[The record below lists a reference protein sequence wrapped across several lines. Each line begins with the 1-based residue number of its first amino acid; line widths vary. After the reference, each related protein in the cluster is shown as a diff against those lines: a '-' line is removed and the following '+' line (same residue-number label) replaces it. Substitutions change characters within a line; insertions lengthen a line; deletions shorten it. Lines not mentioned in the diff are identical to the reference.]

1 MFVPPMR
8 NTTPTR
14 LFEKAMRH
22 PIAIEGAIHL
32 CLDMQRL
39 FAPGSVWST
48 PWMTR
53 VTPNV
58 VRIVETFGL
67 RNVFT
72 RFIPPMRPQ
81 DMPGQWQAFYRK
93 WETVT
98 RARLDLELLRLIPE
112 LQRFTPPC
120 EVFDKLVYSAFQG
133 GRLHAFL
140 QEKHVH
146 TLIVSGAETDIC
158 VLSSVMAAI
167 DHGYRVVLV
176 EDALCSSSDAGH
188 DALMTMY
195 RERLSIQLEIADTQ
209 ELLEGTFKS

>member
-8 NTTPTR
+8 NTAPTR

-81 DMPGQWQAFYRK
+81 DMPGASAIYAALRSIRQAGVFRIPRGPTACFPSGK
-93 WETVT
+93 
-98 RARLDLELLRLIPE
+98 ARSHAY
-112 LQRFTPPC
+112 C
-120 EVFDKLVYSAFQG
+120 V
-133 GRLHAFL
+133 GRR
-140 QEKHVH
+140 
-146 TLIVSGAETDIC
+146 D
-158 VLSSVMAAI
+158 
-167 DHGYRVVLV
+167 
-176 EDALCSSSDAGH
+176 
-188 DALMTMY
+188 
-195 RERLSIQLEIADTQ
+195 
-209 ELLEGTFKS
+209 